1 MNVKELEDKVAVLEE
16 LITESAKMNDSYEE
30 LLLDAY
36 GLLQIDNEA
45 RKAGKELKEWEKDRS
60 EWVSKVEY
68 VLYLGIRD
76 PEEDEEIEEECGED
90 DS

>member
-1 MNVKELEDKVAVLEE
+1 MAVLEE

-45 RKAGKELKEWEKDRS
+45 RKAGKELEEWEKDRS

-76 PEEDEEIEEECGED
+76 PEEDEELEEECGED